1 MVSLEVK
8 LGELSTD
15 LFMCLAVSSLSGG
28 MQDLDC
34 ITWDLSL
41 WRMGVVVVA
50 HRLTCS
56 VACEVLVSQPEIEPE
71 SPELQGEFPT
81 TGPPGKSLEW
91 IFERLFNPRSQ
102 CYLVNT
108 AWTLEL
114 K

>member
-1 MVSLEVK
+1 MVH
-8 LGELSTD
+8 GLSSCGTQAY
-15 LFMCLAVSSLSGG
+15 LLC
-28 MQDLDC
+28 
-34 ITWDLSL
+34 
-41 WRMGVVVVA
+41 
-50 HRLTCS
+50 
-56 VACEVLVSQPEIEPE
+56 ACEVLVFQPEIEPE

-102 CYLVNT
+102 CYLVNR